1 MVGYLLY
8 GATCNRRR
16 IRSVILVT
24 TLLGALAGLVW
35 VPLANVSLN
44 ASCVPLG
51 SGGHDGG
58 QQTEWGAV
66 IDKLYQ
72 NERFMDRPSK
82 DKGLEIVR
90 CR

>member
-1 MVGYLLY
+1 MDGGVVGCLKLLLLEILTYYLLCHMCSMQ
-8 GATCNRRR
+8 AKHDAMMKLLSPT
-16 IRSVILVT
+16 VIVQTHANSPT
-24 TLLGALAGLVW
+24 TH
-35 VPLANVSLN
+35 P
-44 ASCVPLG
+44 
-51 SGGHDGG
+51 
-58 QQTEWGAV
+58 EWGAV